1 MADTTTPDPTAP
13 APAATPVPPV
23 EAPASP
29 ASADAITT
37 AVRSWQAAQLA
48 NTAVSRDAQCWAV
61 VDAAIPALIAALQE
75 V

>member
-1 MADTTTPDPTAP
+1 MADTPTPDPKVTAP
-13 APAATPVPPV
+13 DPVPDAPV
-23 EAPASP
+23 EAPSVDAV
-29 ASADAITT
+29 SA
-37 AVRSWQAAQLA
+37 AVRSWQSAHLA